1 MKAIVAVLGAVALTA
16 APTAHADDVQSY
28 LETLRDRGIYA
39 KSGDGMLV
47 AAGQMVCNAIEGG
60 LTPYQ
65 AAGRVYTATDVSVTA
80 GDAGYIVGAAVAGLC
95 PEYLP
100 LMGGDR

>member
-1 MKAIVAVLGAVALTA
+1 MKAIAAVLGAVALTA

-28 LETLRDRGIYA
+28 LETLRERGIYA

-60 LTPYQ
+60 MTPYQ
-65 AAGRVYTATDVSVTA
+65 AAKRVYAATNSSITA
-80 GDAGYIVGAAVAGLC
+80 GDAGYIVGAAVVGLC

-100 LMGGDR
+100 LMDGDR

>member
-1 MKAIVAVLGAVALTA
+1 MKAIAAVLGAVALTA

-28 LETLRDRGIYA
+28 LETLRERGIYA

-60 LTPYQ
+60 MTPYQ
-65 AAGRVYTATDVSVTA
+65 AAKRVYAATNSSITA
-80 GDAGYIVGAAVAGLC
+80 GDAGYIVGAAVVGLC
-95 PEYLP
+95 PEYLW
-100 LMGGDR
+100 LMDGDR